1 VVNNLITL
9 NPVDAGSTYDQIQ
22 IKCDPNPIDASRLPN
37 GSIIFKNAS
46 NVNGTVEM
54 YSKSTINT
62 SGPTDYQYFWQ
73 YFGIPV
79 TTVTAEPTLYGAYVR
94 RAYEP
99 GTDNDP
105 YYWTELTNAD
115 PLNKFIGHEICQT
128 SPTVYTFKG
137 MLVNTDFDSDLLA
150 YTSTAKY
157 PGQHLFANSYT
168 AAIDIKKIEL
178 GSDME
183 QSIFLYNTG
192 SYGDWNF
199 HTGGTSNGS
208 LAGQYISVPLA
219 TAGSNNVPGEVPS
232 MSSMLVKTGADK
244 SAQSYMK
251 FKYKDVIIKNSTI
264 QRVKSVDAISSTD
277 LISTMIDLTGQHYS
291 DRMWIF
297 TEPSCTRNFDN
308 GWDGRK
314 ILGSS
319 LAPQIYALEPD
330 GDYQVNSVS
339 DMHNTDLAFQA
350 GDEVEYTL
358 KFTHQNIQQRYAGV
372 YLVDLVENKTVD
384 VTQSGSTYTFATA
397 QSDAPTK
404 RFKILTRPYEKDAP
418 DTEAQVKIFTA
429 PGRVF
434 VHNLST
440 FKGECTL
447 YDIAGRAIKNASF
460 AANAVTEVLSN
471 LTPGAYVVNTIT
483 NGEKLSKRVIVQ

>member
-1 VVNNLITL
+1 
-9 NPVDAGSTYDQIQ
+9 
-22 IKCDPNPIDASRLPN
+22 
-37 GSIIFKNAS
+37 
-46 NVNGTVEM
+46 
-54 YSKSTINT
+54 
-62 SGPTDYQYFWQ
+62 
-73 YFGIPV
+73 
-79 TTVTAEPTLYGAYVR
+79 
-94 RAYEP
+94 
-99 GTDNDP
+99 
-105 YYWTELTNAD
+105 
-115 PLNKFIGHEICQT
+115 
-128 SPTVYTFKG
+128 
-137 MLVNTDFDSDLLA
+137 
-150 YTSTAKY
+150 
-157 PGQHLFANSYT
+157 
-168 AAIDIKKIEL
+168 
-178 GSDME
+178 
-183 QSIFLYNTG
+183 
-192 SYGDWNF
+192 
-199 HTGGTSNGS
+199 
-208 LAGQYISVPLA
+208 
-219 TAGSNNVPGEVPS
+219 
-232 MSSMLVKTGADK
+232 
-244 SAQSYMK
+244 
-251 FKYKDVIIKNSTI
+251 
-264 QRVKSVDAISSTD
+264 
-277 LISTMIDLTGQHYS
+277 
-291 DRMWIF
+291 MWIF

-319 LAPQIYALEPD
+319 LAPQIYAMEPD

-397 QSDAPTK
+397 QSDAPAK

-434 VHNLST
+434 VHNLTT